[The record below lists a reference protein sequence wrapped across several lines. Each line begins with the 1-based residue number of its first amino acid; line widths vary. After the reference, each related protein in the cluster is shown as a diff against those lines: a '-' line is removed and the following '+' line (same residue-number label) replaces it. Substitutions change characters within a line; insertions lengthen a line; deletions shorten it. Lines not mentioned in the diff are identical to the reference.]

1 MKKRLFSLLMALLLI
16 CAACPAMARASQKAA
31 IPLGDV
37 YPVNAGGNAWFEVP
51 MALEAYDTPSS
62 FPVIGVVDPSAEDM
76 IAANAIFTYIPEGL
90 TLQRGDMDV
99 RGFMEEGRLVLS
111 GMEDTGI
118 SRVIE
123 RYTINDLPA
132 VRVEMLGQGYEMIWV
147 GDCGDMYFFM
157 YPTADEAFAQAI
169 RETAATLHLVESRT
183 APVCNPEDYI
193 WTDDETGVT
202 IAGYTGTATRI
213 AIPSEIGGKPVVALN
228 DAAFYE
234 ADVTWV
240 SVPDSVT
247 RIGRYCFSGC
257 TLLQTL
263 HLPAGLKEIS
273 EGMLESCMRLYAL
286 DIPEDVTSIGEYAF
300 WCNFYLT
307 ELHLPASLT
316 DIAGF
321 NFVSCDCLERFSI
334 ADGNTAYKLLDN
346 GRVLLTA
353 DGKRLVHYCAY
364 QSRGMYIVPA
374 GVEVIPAF
382 AFGRQ
387 ESLRTVIVPDSV
399 TAIEGGAFLSVT
411 YLQSIVIPGSVTS
424 LGQARV
430 ILQDGIL
437 LPSPENAPVD
447 VAISICVDAVII
459 APEGSAAQA
468 HAERFNLIFEA
479 AQAAENTN

>member
-1 MKKRLFSLLMALLLI
+1 MKKRLFSLLTALLLI
-16 CAACPAMARASQKAA
+16 CAACPALARSSQKAS
-31 IPLGDV
+31 IPLGDA
-37 YPVNAGGNAWFEVP
+37 YPVNAGDNAWFEVP
-51 MALEAYDTPSS
+51 MALDAYETPSS
-62 FPVIGVVDPSAEDM
+62 FPVIG
-76 IAANAIFTYIPEGL
+76 IADYVADDLLSANAVFAYMPEGL
-90 TLQRGDMDV
+90 TIQEGDMDV

-111 GMEDTGI
+111 GTEDTGV

-132 VRVEMLGQGYEMIWV
+132 VRVEMLGQGFEMIWV

-157 YPTADEAFAQAI
+157 YPTADEDFAQAI
-169 RETAATLHLVESRT
+169 REVAATLHLVESRT
-183 APVCNPEDYI
+183 APVCNPDDYI
-193 WTDDETGVT
+193 WTDDENGVT

-213 AIPSEIGGKPVVALN
+213 AIPAEIGGKPVVALN

-286 DIPEDVTSIGEYAF
+286 EIPEGVTSIGKYAF

-321 NFVSCDCLERFSI
+321 NFVSCDCLERFTL
-334 ADGNTAYKLLDN
+334 AEGNTAYKLLDN
-346 GRVLLTA
+346 GKVLLTA

-374 GVEVIPAF
+374 GVEVISAF

-387 ESLRTVIVPDSV
+387 ESLRTVILTDSV
-399 TAIEGGAFLSVT
+399 TTIEGAAFLSVT
-411 YLQSIVIPGSVTS
+411 GLQSIMIPGSVTS
-424 LGQARV
+424 LGKARV

-437 LPSPENAPVD
+437 LPDPEGEERD
-447 VAISICVDAVII
+447 ITISICVDAVIV
-459 APEGSAAQA
+459 APEGSAAQT

-479 AQAAENTN
+479 AQSR